1 MQYLYRGFQNVGQSI
16 RKHKFLFI
24 LLILLQIGFIVALAY
39 ITITYQVKILNTAQE
54 IILPLQNANYDPE
67 SIQQGKEFISQ
78 IAGIYQA
85 YQALIQLI
93 TKLALW
99 WLGLF
104 LVVNGALWVL
114 SHQIVESHSML
125 EQTVW
130 RSIRNKW
137 SKYAAATIILLGP
150 FILVIYFLLKL
161 IVRAQIDPDKFGQ
174 MLMYLMYSFGIMYYL
189 MINAFASIHIS
200 SWKEFMKHFFTTA
213 VKKIHYTLLILIIN
227 LALLSSAGYLIYYF
241 MELNQNFALM
251 MISSGIFIV
260 LIVLTRLY
268 WIACL
273 RELTS
278 TKISELQKPHHEKSH
293 Y

>member
-1 MQYLYRGFQNVGQSI
+1 MKYLYRGLQNIGKSI
-16 RKHKFLFI
+16 REHKLLFI
-24 LLILLQIGFIVALAY
+24 LLILLQIGFLVALAY

-67 SIQQGKEFISQ
+67 SIEQGKEFISE

-85 YQALIQLI
+85 YQALIQQI
-93 TKLALW
+93 VRLALW

-104 LVVNGALWVL
+104 IVVNGVLWIL
-114 SHQIVESHSML
+114 SHQIMEKKSWKNL
-125 EQTVW
+125 GKQW
-130 RSIRNKW
+130 I
-137 SKYAAATIILLGP
+137 KYAVATIVLLGP
-150 FILVIYFLLKL
+150 FLLVIYFLLKL

-174 MLMYLMYSFGIMYYL
+174 MLTYLMYSFGLMYYL
-189 MINAFASIHIS
+189 MINAFASIQIS
-200 SWKEFMKHFFTTA
+200 SWKECVKHFFTTA
-213 VKKIHYTLLILIIN
+213 IKKIHYTLPVLTIN
-227 LALLSSAGYLIYYF
+227 LALLSSTGYLIYYF

-268 WIACL
+268 WISCL

-293 Y
+293 P